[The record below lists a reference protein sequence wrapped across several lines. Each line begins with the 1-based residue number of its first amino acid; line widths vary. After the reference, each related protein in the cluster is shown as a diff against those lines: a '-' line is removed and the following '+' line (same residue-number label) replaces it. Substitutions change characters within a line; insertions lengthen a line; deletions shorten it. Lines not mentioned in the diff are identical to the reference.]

1 MLVPDATVPLRCA
14 GAAGVAAGAGVLEA
28 ELPLDF
34 GVEDGRDAVG
44 FGRAVCVGLGSGA
57 GARPATSGVSAVF
70 FAGGTTSTLAT
81 ESRNAGRIAES
92 VAIAAAGAVSVVFAF
107 SPPHALSNSSVAAES
122 GKKLRV
128 VSSVNRI
135 GISGCRWSRYDVCAF
150 VVTALTHLMSKPRT
164 SSLRALRSLVPFVR
178 KYQGRMAL
186 GLSCVIVSSAIAS
199 AIPWLLRRAVDDLK
213 ASAPPSNLWKIAGAM
228 ISIALVTGVL
238 RFQMRNILNAIS
250 RYVEYDLRN
259 AMFRHLVTLD
269 SGFFGR
275 NRTGDLMARLT
286 NDLSAVRMVAGPA
299 IMYLVNTIAGGI
311 FALIFMLRISPRLT
325 LIAVLPMV
333 LLPIV
338 MAVLGSLI
346 HKRFEAVQEHFG
358 VMTTHAQENISGARI
373 VRAFRQEAAEQA
385 HFAALNDEYLRRNMG
400 LAKLYG
406 LMSPGLQ
413 MLAGLGAVAVLGLG
427 GSATLHGEITVGDFV
442 AFGLY
447 LGMLTWPLIALG
459 WVINLFQRGAAS
471 MARINEVL
479 QPVASVVSPPVPAVL
494 PAHADRGRE
503 LEFRDVGYHYPTTDG
518 DTTRWVLR
526 HVSFTVPAGATVG
539 IVGATGSGKSALMDL
554 VPRFWNPQEGQILID
569 GVPIESLS
577 LEALRSTIGYVPQE
591 TVLFSD
597 TIMANLTYGGNDE
610 IAARAAAAVAQLD
623 TAIVDLPHGYDTVLG
638 ERGINLSGGQKQRA
652 AIARALARDPQIVL
666 LDDALSA
673 VDTATEAAILHGLRE
688 ELHGRTALIST
699 HRVSTVRDATWIV
712 VLDDGRI
719 VEQGTHDGLV
729 AARGRFWQLLRR
741 QQVSEEV
748 DAVSV

>member
-1 MLVPDATVPLRCA
+1 M
-14 GAAGVAAGAGVLEA
+14 G
-28 ELPLDF
+28 
-34 GVEDGRDAVG
+34 
-44 FGRAVCVGLGSGA
+44 
-57 GARPATSGVSAVF
+57 
-70 FAGGTTSTLAT
+70 
-81 ESRNAGRIAES
+81 
-92 VAIAAAGAVSVVFAF
+92 
-107 SPPHALSNSSVAAES
+107 
-122 GKKLRV
+122 
-128 VSSVNRI
+128 
-135 GISGCRWSRYDVCAF
+135 RWSRYDVCAI
-150 VVTALTHLMSKPRT
+150 VVTALTPEMSKPRT
-164 SSLRALRSLVPFVR
+164 SSVRALRALVPFVR
-178 KYQGRMAL
+178 KYSNRMAL
-186 GLSCVIVSSAIAS
+186 GLTCVIGSSAIAS

-213 ASAPPSNLWKIAGAM
+213 AGAPPRELWELAGIMIA
-228 ISIALVTGVL
+228 IALVTGVL
-238 RFQMRNILNAIS
+238 RFQMRNILNALS

-269 SGFFGR
+269 AGFFGR

-325 LIAVLPMV
+325 LVAVLPMV

-373 VRAFRQEAAEQA
+373 VRAFRQERAEEA

-400 LAKLYG
+400 LARLYG
-406 LMSPGLQ
+406 LMQPGLQ
-413 MLAGLGAVAVLGLG
+413 FLAGIGALAVLGIG
-427 GSATLHGEITVGDFV
+427 GGATLRGEITVGDFV

-447 LGMLTWPLIALG
+447 LAMLTWPLIALG

-471 MARINEVL
+471 MGRINEVL
-479 QPVASVVSPPVPAVL
+479 QAEASVRSPAVPASL
-494 PAHADRGRE
+494 PAHTGRGRS
-503 LEFRDVGYHYPTTDG
+503 LEFRDVGYHYPTADG
-518 DTTRWVLR
+518 DTPRWVLR
-526 HVSFTVPAGATVG
+526 HISFTVPEGATVG

-554 VPRFWNPQEGQILID
+554 VPRFWNAQEGQILID
-569 GVPIESLS
+569 GVPIDTLT
-577 LEALRSTIGYVPQE
+577 LDALRSTIGYVPQE

-610 IAARAAAAVAQLD
+610 AAAREAAAVAQLD
-623 TAIVDLPHGYDTVLG
+623 AAIVDLPDGYDTLLG

-673 VDTATEAAILHGLRE
+673 VDTRTEAAILHGLRQ

-699 HRVSTVRDATWIV
+699 HRASTVRDATWIV
-712 VLDDGRI
+712 VLDEGRI
-719 VEQGTHDGLV
+719 VEHGTHDALV
-729 AARGRFWQLLRR
+729 SNRGRYWQLLRR

-748 DAVSV
+748 ESAGV